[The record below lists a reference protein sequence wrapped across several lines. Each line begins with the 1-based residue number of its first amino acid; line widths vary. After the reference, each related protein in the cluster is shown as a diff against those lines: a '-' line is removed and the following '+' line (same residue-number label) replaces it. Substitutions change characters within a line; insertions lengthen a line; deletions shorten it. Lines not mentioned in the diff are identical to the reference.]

1 MSAYICSII
10 INLKGILLT
19 ISGIEDQIHILCLA
33 PKELC
38 LVEFMAKLKANSN
51 KWFREKTKLDFHWQD
66 GYAAFSVS
74 KSNLDD
80 VKDYIE
86 LQEDHHHNVTA
97 EEKFNALLKK
107 H

>member
-51 KWFREKTKLDFHWQD
+51 KWFREKTKLDFQWLH
-66 GYAAFSVS
+66 FPSV
-74 KSNLDD
+74 NL
-80 VKDYIE
+80 IWMM
-86 LQEDHHHNVTA
+86 
-97 EEKFNALLKK
+97 
-107 H
+107 